1 MVEERHEACNI
12 DRQVIKE
19 HTQVLLRKED
29 IRDSQWS
36 Y

>member
-1 MVEERHEACNI
+1 MTEERHEACNI
-12 DRQVIKE
+12 DRQVKKE
-19 HTQVLLRKED
+19 LMQVLLRKED